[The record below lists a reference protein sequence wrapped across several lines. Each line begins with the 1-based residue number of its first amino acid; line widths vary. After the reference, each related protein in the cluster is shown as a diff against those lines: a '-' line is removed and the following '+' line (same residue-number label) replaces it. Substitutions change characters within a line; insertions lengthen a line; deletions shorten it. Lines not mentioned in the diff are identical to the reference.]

1 MMPRLLDHN
10 DTLLQTTSKT
20 ARQVLRMAS
29 KRHPAATEND
39 GDGKRCRLSALDSE
53 LSFCVGLEASV
64 AAHQGKRSRMED
76 EHIVV
81 GPAEFAS
88 LMEEQLG
95 RPPPKGSRLALY
107 GVCDGHGGRGVADF
121 VAIRLPKL
129 VAIEMVTLL
138 RTNYIKVHPWSR
150 TKKVGEAIRRACAT
164 VEAELFIKSE
174 LSAQGCCC
182 ACIVVVQD
190 QCHIVNVGDSRVVL
204 VRRETDCGEIIGD
217 SDVSGPPATS
227 YGHHSFPWDLG
238 QVKRPTQ
245 ARVISLTVDH
255 RPSDPL
261 EGKRILDAGVKIE
274 DGRVDGVL
282 EVSRSFGD
290 VALKRRLGY
299 RSDDPYRCAISAEPD
314 LRVSLSLDA
323 NKDEFFL
330 VACDGLWTKYPPTR
344 AAQFVRTRHQAQ
356 ISYRDGIRKDWSK
369 AAAILQALV
378 EDAFVSKHCTD
389 NISVLFLRVFH
400 RAQS

>member
-1 MMPRLLDHN
+1 
-10 DTLLQTTSKT
+10 
-20 ARQVLRMAS
+20 MAS
-29 KRHPAATEND
+29 KRHAATTEND
-39 GDGKRCRLSALDSE
+39 GDGKRCKLSALDSE
-53 LSFCVGLEASV
+53 LSFSVELEASV

-81 GPAEFAS
+81 GPLEFAS
-88 LMEEQLG
+88 LLQEQLG
-95 RPPPKGSRLALY
+95 RPPPKGSRVAMY

-121 VAIRLPKL
+121 VVIRLPKL
-129 VAIEMVTLL
+129 VAIEMVALL
-138 RTNYIKVHPWSR
+138 RTKYVKVHPWSR
-150 TKKVGEAIRRACAT
+150 TKKVGEAIRRACAA
-164 VEAELFIKSE
+164 VETELFSKSE

-190 QCHIVNVGDSRVVL
+190 HCHVVNVGDSRVVL
-204 VRRETDCGEIIGD
+204 VRRGTDYGEIIGD
-217 SDVSGPPATS
+217 SDVSGSPAAS
-227 YGHHSFPWDLG
+227 YGHHSFPWNLG
-238 QVKRPTQ
+238 QASRPMA

-255 RPSDPL
+255 RPTDPA
-261 EGKRILDAGVKIE
+261 ECKRILDAGVKIK

-299 RSDDPYRCAISAEPD
+299 RAEDPSRCAISGEPD
-314 LRVSLSLDA
+314 LRVSLSLDP

-330 VACDGLWTKYPPTR
+330 VACDGLWTKYPPNR

-356 ISYRDGIRKDWSK
+356 ISYREGIRKDWSK
-369 AAAILQALV
+369 PGAILQALV

-389 NISVLFLRVFH
+389 NISVVLLRVFH
-400 RAQS
+400 KARS